1 MIFQKAFLKGYTRIV
16 IFLKIHLITSFFNY
30 TSRFINQKRLKFT
43 DQLQKQSK
51 AGCADRAV
59 ERKDTNN
66 QSQAA
71 K

>member
-1 MIFQKAFLKGYTRIV
+1 MIFQKACLKGYIRIV
-16 IFLKIHLITSFFNY
+16 FFKKIHVMISFFNY
-30 TSRFINQKRLKFT
+30 TSKFINQKRLEFT

-59 ERKDTNN
+59 ERADTNN
-66 QSQAA
+66 LSQAA